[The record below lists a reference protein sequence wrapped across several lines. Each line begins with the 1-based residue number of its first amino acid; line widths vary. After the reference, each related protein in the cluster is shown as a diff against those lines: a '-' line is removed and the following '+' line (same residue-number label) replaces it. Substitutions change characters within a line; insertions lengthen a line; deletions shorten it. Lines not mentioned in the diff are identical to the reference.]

1 MNLAINRVITCTSY
15 TEVLLTNIAIKK
27 VHYLVKKD
35 KMSDTPREERG
46 EGVKGNAHFQ
56 LNGNVWRRRKWKS
69 GEEIEMPADI
79 KMRLKTGMKKIG
91 DIFREACGCG
101 MCT

>member
-1 MNLAINRVITCTSY
+1 M
-15 TEVLLTNIAIKK
+15 KK
-27 VHYLVKKD
+27 KRCR
-35 KMSDTPREERG
+35 TPPREERG
-46 EGVKGNAHFQ
+46 EGEKGNAHFQ

-91 DIFREACGCG
+91 GIFREA
-101 MCT
+101 